1 MSRRSERTSKLIQR
15 EISALLE
22 REVNDPRLSKFV
34 SVTEVTLSPDLM
46 HAKVYVSTLGS
57 EMNREDLLAGFDKA
71 SGFLRKALAAHLR
84 LRQMPE
90 LSFHYDDSIERGARL
105 LKLMSELSIQKDD
118 KISSDNKLRIDKEG
132 GKDGTNKRSHS
143 RRR

>member
-1 MSRRSERTSKLIQR
+1 MSRRSERTCKLIQR
-15 EISALLE
+15 EISGLLE

-34 SVTEVTLSPDLM
+34 SVTEVTISPDLK

-57 EMNREDLLAGFDKA
+57 EINKEDLLAGFDNA
-71 SGFLRKALAAHLR
+71 SGFLRRELAAHMR
-84 LRQMPE
+84 LRQIPE

-105 LKLMSELSIQKDD
+105 LKLMGELGSKKDD
-118 KISSDNKLRIDKEG
+118 TMSSGDSPRTNKG
-132 GKDGTNKRSHS
+132 GRNGTNKRSDN

>member
-57 EMNREDLLAGFDKA
+57 EMNKEDLLAGFDKA

-84 LRQMPE
+84 LRQIPE

-105 LKLMSELSIQKDD
+105 LELMSELSIQKDGR
-118 KISSDNKLRIDKEG
+118 ISSHNKLRIDKG

>member
-1 MSRRSERTSKLIQR
+1 MSRRSERTGKLIQR

-34 SVTEVTLSPDLM
+34 SVTQVTLSPDFT
-46 HAKVYVSTLGS
+46 HASVYVSTLAS
-57 EMNREDLLAGFDKA
+57 EMNKEDLLAGFNKA
-71 SGFLRKALAAHLR
+71 SGFLRKELAAHLR

-105 LKLMSELSIQKDD
+105 LKLMGELSSGICLNLK
-118 KISSDNKLRIDKEG
+118 
-132 GKDGTNKRSHS
+132 
-143 RRR
+143 